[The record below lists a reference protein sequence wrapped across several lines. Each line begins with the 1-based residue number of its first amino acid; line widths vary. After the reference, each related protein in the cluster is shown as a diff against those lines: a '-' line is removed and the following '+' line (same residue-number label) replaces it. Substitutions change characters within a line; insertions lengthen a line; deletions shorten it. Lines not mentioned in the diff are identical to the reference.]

1 MSRIR
6 FVVTMGVTLIL
17 LVVLASAGMAQ
28 DEEPRLNLQFQN
40 ETLGQVLQ
48 LLARGYGLEYT
59 LGEGVDPDTRISA
72 SLVGVTVDQALRIML
87 EPNGLVA
94 VNQDG
99 RYIIRQRPQPTERD
113 TGPTTVSPV
122 AASGTRPTPPAPTRA
137 TTYTPGASVAA
148 SGSKEGEAQEEEEE
162 RIFELI
168 WPRYIGAAMASLIFG
183 GDVIYP
189 DEAIDGGGGGGYG
202 GSSYDSGSSWGGSDR
217 GGSSRG
223 SRGGDSSW
231 GGSSDWGGGSSRSSR
246 SSRSSSRNW

>member
-17 LVVLASAGMAQ
+17 LVVLASAGMTQ
-28 DEEPRLNLQFQN
+28 DEEPLPNLQFQN

-48 LLARGYGLEYT
+48 LLARGFGLEYT
-59 LGEGVDPDTRISA
+59 LGEGVDPDMRINA

-122 AASGTRPTPPAPTRA
+122 AATGTRPTPPAPTRA

-202 GSSYDSGSSWGGSDR
+202 GSSYNRGSDW

-223 SRGGDSSW
+223 SRGRDSSW
-231 GGSSDWGGGSSRSSR
+231 GGSSRGSSDWGGGSSRSSR
-246 SSRSSSRNW
+246 SSSRNW

>member
-1 MSRIR
+1 MSRNR
-6 FVVTMGVTLIL
+6 FVVTMGVTLTL
-17 LVVLASAGMAQ
+17 LIVLASAGMAQ

-59 LGEGVDPDTRISA
+59 LGEGVDPNTRITA

-87 EPNGLVA
+87 EPNGLIA

-99 RYIIRQRPQPTERD
+99 RYIIRQRPQPTERE

-122 AASGTRPTPPAPTRA
+122 AATGTRPTPPAPTRA
-137 TTYTPGASVAA
+137 APYTPGAGVAA
-148 SGSKEGEAQEEEEE
+148 SGSQKEGEEEEEE

-168 WPRYIGAAMASLIFG
+168 WPKYLGAAMASLIFG

-189 DEAIDGGGGGGYG
+189 DEAIDGGGGGYG
-202 GSSYDSGSSWGGSDR
+202 GGDSSYNSGGY

-223 SRGGDSSW
+223 SRGRDSSW
-231 GGSSDWGGGSSRSSR
+231 GGSNRGSSDWGGSSRSSR

>member
-1 MSRIR
+1 MSRNR
-6 FVVTMGVTLIL
+6 FVVTMGVTLTL
-17 LVVLASAGMAQ
+17 LIVLASAGMAQ

-59 LGEGVDPDTRISA
+59 LGEGVDPDTRITA

-99 RYIIRQRPQPTERD
+99 RYIIRQRPQPTERE

-122 AASGTRPTPPAPTRA
+122 AATGTRPTPPAPTRA
-137 TTYTPGASVAA
+137 TTYTPGAGVVA
-148 SGSKEGEAQEEEEE
+148 SGSQKEGEEKEEEEK

-168 WPRYIGAAMASLIFG
+168 WPKYLGAAMASLIFG

-189 DEAIDGGGGGGYG
+189 DEAIDGGGGGYGGGSSYSSGGYG
-202 GSSYDSGSSWGGSDR
+202 GSDW

-223 SRGGDSSW
+223 SRGRDSSW
-231 GGSSDWGGGSSRSSR
+231 GGSSRGSSNWGGSSR